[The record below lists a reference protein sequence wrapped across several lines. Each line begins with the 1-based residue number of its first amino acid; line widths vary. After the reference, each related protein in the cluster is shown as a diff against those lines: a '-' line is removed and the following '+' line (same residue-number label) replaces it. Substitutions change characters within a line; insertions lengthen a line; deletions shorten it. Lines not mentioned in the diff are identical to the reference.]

1 MESRVEFVRLAMA
14 AGASRRELCRRYG
27 VSPTTGYKWLR
38 RYAAGGEAWLQE
50 QSRRPHRQPRRSSEE
65 IEVAV
70 LALRV
75 EHQAW
80 GGRKIARRLWLDRR
94 LAVAP
99 STVTAILRRHGV
111 ELGQFG
117 GGAQPYIRFEHAH
130 PNDLWQMDYKG
141 HVALR
146 QGRLHP
152 LTVLDDHSRF
162 AMVLAACAD
171 EQTQTVRGH
180 LTQAFQR
187 YGLPWRMAMDNGS
200 PWGDGPETPFTPLGV
215 WLLERD
221 IRITHS
227 RPRHPQTLGK
237 DERFHRTLKAEALSG
252 PPFDGLAEAQ
262 AAFDRWREVYNFKRP
277 HQAIG
282 LDTPADRYRSSP
294 RPYRPEPEPFD
305 YAPGDSLRRVQQLG
319 RISFQGRIWKIPRA
333 FHRKTVALRPTS
345 IDGCYEVIFRTTKIA
360 TIDLRTQRSSEATGP
375 GA

>member
-1 MESRVEFVRLAMA
+1 MA
-14 AGASRRELCRRYG
+14 AGANRRELCRRYG
-27 VSPTTGYKWLR
+27 VSPTTAYKWLR
-38 RYAAGGEAWLQE
+38 RYAAGGEACLQV
-50 QSRRPHRQPRRSSEE
+50 QSRRPQRQPRRSSEE
-65 IEVAV
+65 IEAAV
-70 LALRV
+70 LALRA

-117 GGAQPYIRFEHAH
+117 GGAQPYIRFEHAQ

-171 EQTQTVRGH
+171 ERTQTVRGH
-180 LTQAFQR
+180 LTRAFEH

-200 PWGDGPETPFTPLGV
+200 PWGDGPETPYTPLGV

-227 RPRHPQTLGK
+227 RPYHPQTLGK
-237 DERFHRTLKAEALSG
+237 DERFHRTLKAEVLSG
-252 PPFDGLAEAQ
+252 PPFDSLAEAQ
-262 AAFDRWREVYNFKRP
+262 SAFDRWREIYNLKRP

-282 LDTPADRYRSSP
+282 MDTPVDRYKFSMRT
-294 RPYRPEPEPFD
+294 YRPEPEPFD
-305 YAPGDSLRRVQQLG
+305 YAPGDSLRRVQQHG
-319 RISFQGRIWKIPRA
+319 RLDFKGRTWRVPRA
-333 FHRKTVALRPTS
+333 FRGKTVALRSTDN
-345 IDGCYEVIFRTTKIA
+345 DGCYDVLFRTTKIA
-360 TIDLRTQRSSEATGP
+360 TIDLRAQSSSEATGP